1 MIRYLIQ
8 ILILAALFSCNKE
21 TDQIN
26 KLFEKKTRPMD
37 KATNIEML
45 YSDSAK
51 VLFILNSPLLETKK
65 INNEKIIEYPKGI
78 KISFLDQNKKA
89 NSWLTAGKA
98 INKIKDKKFIV
109 SENVKLFN
117 SDDDKLETSELIWD
131 EKNEILYTNK
141 FVKITRP
148 VKGDTLYGYGFR
160 SNKEFTE
167 FEIKRKLSGKV
178 VEDIFRD
185 IK

>member
-1 MIRYLIQ
+1 MIRYFIQ
-8 ILILAALFSCNKE
+8 ILILLALFSCNKD
-21 TDQIN
+21 TGQIN
-26 KLFEKKTRPMD
+26 KLFDKKTRPME
-37 KATNIEML
+37 KAENIEMV

-51 VLFILNSPLLETKK
+51 VLFILDSPVLETKK
-65 INNEKIIEYPKGI
+65 IDNKRIIEYPKGI

-98 INKIKDKKFIV
+98 INNLKDKKFIV
-109 SENVKLFN
+109 RDKVTFFN
-117 SDDDKLETSELIWD
+117 KDKDKLETSELIWD

-148 VKGDTLYGYGFR
+148 VKGDTIYGYGFT

-178 VEDIFRD
+178 VEDIFKD